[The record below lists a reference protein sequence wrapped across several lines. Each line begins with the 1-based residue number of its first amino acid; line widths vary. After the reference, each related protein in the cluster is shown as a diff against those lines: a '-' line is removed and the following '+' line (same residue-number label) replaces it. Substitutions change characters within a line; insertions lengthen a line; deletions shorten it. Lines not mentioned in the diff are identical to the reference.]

1 VWRAGVETLKLAA
14 EGDAASAPLSW
25 QAVRFFSSDTLAAGL
40 PEAHISAMAYDP
52 RGDILHLLFD
62 RAQPPLLRAIHLG
75 SAALIGDVELPAVTP
90 AAQARSTASL
100 AWSGLA
106 LSPDGSALY
115 VSHASPPALWRFAR
129 RADGTLAC
137 DGVIA

>member
-1 VWRAGVETLKLAA
+1 VRRAGVEALKVAA
-14 EGDAASAPLSW
+14 GGEASAPLSW

-40 PEAHISAMAYDP
+40 PDAHISAMAYDSH
-52 RGDILHLLFD
+52 GDILHLLFD

-75 SAALIGDVELPAVTP
+75 SGALIGDVELPAVTA
-90 AAQARSTASL
+90 AAQARSTAPL

-115 VSHASPPALWRFAR
+115 VSHSSPPALWRLAR

-137 DGVIA
+137 NGATA